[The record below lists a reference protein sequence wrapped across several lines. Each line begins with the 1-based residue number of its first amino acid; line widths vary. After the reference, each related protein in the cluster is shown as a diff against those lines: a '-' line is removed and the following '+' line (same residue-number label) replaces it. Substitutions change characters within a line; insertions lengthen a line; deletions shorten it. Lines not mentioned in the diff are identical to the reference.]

1 MNDYVLKYLQ
11 SFQNDF
17 YHFIKKSN
25 KEIII
30 AADLISRSFKKNKKL
45 YKRLYND
52 QCI

>member
-30 AADLISRSFKKNKKL
+30 AADLIINCWFDKILTNK
-45 YKRLYND
+45 
-52 QCI
+52 